1 MVFHRIAGLRYTPAP
16 DEQKRGNTMVDSRQ
30 STPSV
35 LPSVER
41 IQQELARA
49 KSIDDFFGKEGIFA
63 RLFADTLEQML
74 EAELTAHLGYPAHA
88 PEGRNSGNSRNG
100 KRPRQLRTSSGDTTI
115 QVPRDRNSTFQ
126 SPLLDAYQTSTNE
139 LEEKIIGLYA
149 KGMSAR
155 DIQDTLHQAYGVEV
169 SPATISTV
177 TDKVWSL
184 VESWQNR
191 PLAAIYPIVYLDA
204 IHLKLRRD
212 GKVANTAVYIVLGVD
227 LDGQRDVLGHWVGD
241 GGAGA
246 NFWLSVVTD
255 LQSRGVTDIFIACI
269 DGLTGFKEAIQAVF
283 PKTQIQRCIIHQV
296 RHSLTY
302 VSWKDRK
309 AFVADLKTIY
319 QAPTR
324 EAAEEK
330 LLELDER
337 WGDKYAVAVRSWER
351 NWEDLATMFEYPG
364 EIRRLISTTNTVEG
378 YNRQLR
384 KVTKTKGALP
394 SGDAAR
400 KLLYLATMGIVK
412 KWTAPVFNWA
422 KIRNQLAIRFE
433 GRFPV

>member
-1 MVFHRIAGLRYTPAP
+1 
-16 DEQKRGNTMVDSRQ
+16 MVDTQ
-30 STPSV
+30 HPTTSV

-49 KSIDDFFGKEGIFA
+49 TSIDDFFGKDGIFA

-74 EAELTAHLGYPAHA
+74 EAELTAHLGYPRHA

-100 KRPRQLRTSSGDTTI
+100 KRPRTLRTSTGDTTI
-115 QVPRDRNSTFQ
+115 QMPRDRNSTFQ

-139 LEEKIIGLYA
+139 LEDKIVGLYA

-155 DIQDTLHQAYGVEV
+155 DIQATLHEAYGVEV

-184 VESWQNR
+184 VEAWQNR
-191 PLAAIYPIVYLDA
+191 ALAAIYPIVYLDA
-204 IHLKLRRD
+204 IHLKVRRD
-212 GKVANTAVYIVLGVD
+212 GKVLNTAVYIVLGVD

-241 GGAGA
+241 GAEGA
-246 NFWLSVVTD
+246 NFWLSVVSD
-255 LQSRGVTDIFIACI
+255 LQARGVQDIFIACI

-283 PKTQIQRCIIHQV
+283 PRTQIQRCLIHQV
-296 RHSLTY
+296 RQSLTY

-309 AFVADLKTIY
+309 AFTADLKTIY

-324 EAAEEK
+324 EAAEMK
-330 LLELDER
+330 LLEMAER
-337 WGDKYAVAVRSWER
+337 WSDRYPMAVRSWEN
-351 NWEDLATMFEYPG
+351 NWEDLATMFEYPS
-364 EIRRLISTTNTVEG
+364 EIRRLIYTTNSIEG

-384 KVTKTKGALP
+384 KVTKTKGAFP
-394 SGDAAR
+394 TDEAVR
-400 KLLYLATMGIVK
+400 KLLFLANRDITR
-412 KWTAPVFNWA
+412 KWTAPVSNWA
-422 KIRNQLAIRFE
+422 RIRNQLVIRFA
-433 GRFPV
+433 GRCPM

>member
-1 MVFHRIAGLRYTPAP
+1 
-16 DEQKRGNTMVDSRQ
+16 MVDTQQ

-74 EAELTAHLGYPAHA
+74 EAELTAHLGYPRHA
-88 PEGRNSGNSRNG
+88 PEGHNSGNSRNG
-100 KRPRQLRTSSGDTTI
+100 KRTRQLRTSTGDTTI
-115 QVPRDRNSTFQ
+115 QVPRDHNSTFQ

-139 LEEKIIGLYA
+139 LEDKIIALYA

-155 DIQDTLHQAYGVEV
+155 DIQDTLHQPYGVEV

-184 VESWQNR
+184 VEAWQNR
-191 PLAAIYPIVYLDA
+191 PLTAIYPIIYLDA

-241 GGAGA
+241 GAEGA

-255 LQSRGVTDIFIACI
+255 LQSRGVTDVFIACI
-269 DGLTGFKEAIQAVF
+269 DGLTGFKDAIQAVF
-283 PKTQIQRCIIHQV
+283 PRAQIQRCIIHQV
-296 RHSLTY
+296 RQSLTY

-309 AFVADLKTIY
+309 AFVADLRTIY
-319 QAPTR
+319 QAATH
-324 EAAEEK
+324 EAAETR
-330 LLELDER
+330 LLELSER
-337 WGDKYAVAVRSWER
+337 WSASYPMAVRSWETQ
-351 NWEDLATMFEYPG
+351 WEDLATMFEYG
-364 EIRRLISTTNTVEG
+364 AEIRRLIYTTNSIEG

-384 KVTKTKGALP
+384 KVTKTKGAFP
-394 SGDAAR
+394 TDEAAR
-400 KLLYLATMGIVK
+400 KLLFLVNRDITR
-412 KWTAPVFNWA
+412 KWTAPLPNWA
-422 KIRNQLAIRFE
+422 RIRNQLAIRFA
-433 GRFPV
+433 GRLPV